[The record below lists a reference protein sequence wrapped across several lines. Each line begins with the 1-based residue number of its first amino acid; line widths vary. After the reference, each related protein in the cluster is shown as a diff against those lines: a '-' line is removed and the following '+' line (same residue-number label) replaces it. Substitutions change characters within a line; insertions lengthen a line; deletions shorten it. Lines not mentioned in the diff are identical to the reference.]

1 MLFHKK
7 EELKI
12 DVLSNP
18 CGLKL
23 IKMIVY
29 NSNGK
34 IILNID

>member
-1 MLFHKK
+1 MLFHKTK
-7 EELKI
+7 ELKI
-12 DVLSNP
+12 DVLSNL

-23 IKMIVY
+23 IRMTVY